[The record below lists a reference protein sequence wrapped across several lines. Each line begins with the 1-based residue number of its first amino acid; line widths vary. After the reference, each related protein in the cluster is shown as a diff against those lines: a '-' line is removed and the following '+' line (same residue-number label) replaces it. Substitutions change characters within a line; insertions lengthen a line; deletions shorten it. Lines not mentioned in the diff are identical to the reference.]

1 MKAKALLSAALTAA
15 ILLTMPACSGH
26 VSNGLLKDASPATSA
41 LALYVYD
48 GESVSR
54 GFLFGTEEVE
64 DVLNRLDAVEA
75 KPVEDW
81 SPSEVTTPIYGLEIG
96 GKSGETLHAA
106 WTGGRWITED
116 GSVYDYS
123 FDFDSLRE
131 NENWEEWDD
140 LFSTALLPCARYLME
155 DENGWNPALLTKAE
169 ALDPPEDVTMTLE
182 SWDGGEVTV
191 TFQNSGDAEWTYGE
205 YFGLQVLLEGEW
217 YEVPAAEGDYAF
229 IDIAYILPAGE
240 RQSKTYSLSMYGDLP
255 AGTYRLTVEGMSVE
269 QTIE

>member
-116 GSVYDYS
+116 RDPCTTTP
-123 FDFDSLRE
+123 LI
-131 NENWEEWDD
+131 
-140 LFSTALLPCARYLME
+140 STA
-155 DENGWNPALLTKAE
+155 
-169 ALDPPEDVTMTLE
+169 
-182 SWDGGEVTV
+182 
-191 TFQNSGDAEWTYGE
+191 
-205 YFGLQVLLEGEW
+205 
-217 YEVPAAEGDYAF
+217 
-229 IDIAYILPAGE
+229 
-240 RQSKTYSLSMYGDLP
+240 
-255 AGTYRLTVEGMSVE
+255 
-269 QTIE
+269 